1 MMTQREA
8 MDYIATALRKVIKKD
23 KIEFSLKT
31 DLVLEKILDSLDR
44 LVFLL
49 ELSEMTKKEF
59 PEDMDIVKVGLFKV
73 SNLVDYLT
81 DGKNISDFRA

>member
-1 MMTQREA
+1 MMTQLEA
-8 MDYIATALRKVIKKD
+8 MDYIAIALRKVIKKD
-23 KIEFSLKT
+23 KIEFSLNT

-49 ELSEMTKKEF
+49 ELSEMTGKEF

-73 SNLVDYLT
+73 FNLVDYLT
-81 DGKNISDFRA
+81 DRKNISDFRA

>member
-1 MMTQREA
+1 MMTQQEA
-8 MDYIATALRKVIKKD
+8 MDYIAMALRKVIKKD

-73 SNLVDYLT
+73 FNLVDYLT
-81 DGKNISDFRA
+81 DRKNISDFRV

>member
-8 MDYIATALRKVIKKD
+8 MDYIAIALRKVIKKEQME
-23 KIEFSLKT
+23 ISMNT

-49 ELSEMTKKEF
+49 ELSEITGKEF
-59 PEDMDIVKVGLFKV
+59 PEDMNIVKVGLFKV
-73 SNLVDYLT
+73 FNLVDYLT
-81 DGKNISDFRA
+81 DRKNICDFGT